1 MDRSIKIT
9 GTTAIMAQRMKAS
22 WDNVPRVTY
31 SMSADVSN
39 ADKMINEYNE
49 RNKETGARLTY
60 NHILMK
66 ACATASKKYELFNAS
81 VDGEEISIHES
92 INIGLAVAT
101 DNGLLVP
108 NVKNVDRLSLDELC
122 AETKRIIKGAR
133 MMKIE
138 YDDICGGTF
147 TITNLGMYG
156 VERFT
161 PIINLPEVAI
171 LGVNK
176 VSCRLEMENGS
187 IVEKR
192 YMPLD
197 LVADHRIIDGALAAE
212 YLREVVS
219 LVENPENLDVQEVQQ

>member
-1 MDRSIKIT
+1 
-9 GTTAIMAQRMKAS
+9 
-22 WDNVPRVTY
+22 
-31 SMSADVSN
+31 
-39 ADKMINEYNE
+39 
-49 RNKETGARLTY
+49 
-60 NHILMK
+60 
-66 ACATASKKYELFNAS
+66 
-81 VDGEEISIHES
+81 
-92 INIGLAVAT
+92 
-101 DNGLLVP
+101 
-108 NVKNVDRLSLDELC
+108 
-122 AETKRIIKGAR
+122 

-219 LVENPENLDVQEVQQ
+219 LVENPEKLDVQEVQQ